1 MSVSTKNRRSTVGG
15 GGGGGDS
22 GDDDHDGIGAGR
34 CKEADDSEEE
44 GDHNK
49 DFGKNKG
56 KSVSC
61 FRFRKVKRKL
71 LRRKRKGVSGNS
83 ERRREL
89 SGGGGGGG
97 GGCYLCLKRPPTAD
111 SGGESQTSDPNS
123 PNFTYEMLR
132 VFIEKND
139 FYSNECN
146 SHLDVESK
154 PCSNQDDK

>member
-1 MSVSTKNRRSTVGG
+1 MSVSTKNRPSTVGG
-15 GGGGGDS
+15 GGQSGGDE
-22 GDDDHDGIGAGR
+22 GVGAVGGGR
-34 CKEADDSEEE
+34 CKETDDSEEE
-44 GDHNK
+44 GDNNK

-56 KSVSC
+56 KRVSC
-61 FRFRKVKRKL
+61 FRFRKVKSMF

-89 SGGGGGGG
+89 SGGGR
-97 GGCYLCLKRPPTAD
+97 GGCYLCLKRPLTSD

-146 SHLDVESK
+146 PHLDVESK